1 MEKCENCDQLVPSA
15 NMALHRA
22 HCERNISRCSACKAP
37 IQISDMEA
45 HRAAH
50 AARTRLFGA
59 CEQIDLDLARDCLEH
74 GADCNASNEAG
85 NTLLH
90 IAARMGSPDLIQ
102 LLIGAK
108 ATLAQNNLHDTPLD
122 VAYKV
127 NSNAVIIKLLQQ
139 IQPALVPHTP
149 PRALQPAMAQPRR
162 RLQVRRQSSERI
174 SFDCQAQAVIRA
186 QPMTARPVSSKG
198 SNRPAVIH
206 APPATA
212 RAVNSAK
219 QSAAAGRAHEQTV
232 LQLTSC
238 PNCLEYVPQ
247 HNIDLHLVHC
257 ERIKH
262 RCTMC
267 GLVMP
272 IDEKE
277 QHYQHYGSHVYM
289 MEAIESMYE
298 NKEEIYVH
306 IDRFVSH
313 SIDLEEQVGTSGET
327 AMHLAVRLGALH
339 VVKQLFNS
347 GASVQILNCMHDT
360 PMQIAQRLASKG
372 GQHQEV
378 LAFLVSNSV

>member
-1 MEKCENCDQLVPSA
+1 MGRNRFPCPVIASEPTHLCQEAVKPWRSVKTGTSLCVSILKAGCSDQLVPSA

-139 IQPALVPHTP
+139 VHAGAIV
-149 PRALQPAMAQPRR
+149 
-162 RLQVRRQSSERI
+162 S
-174 SFDCQAQAVIRA
+174 
-186 QPMTARPVSSKG
+186 PM
-198 SNRPAVIH
+198 
-206 APPATA
+206 
-212 RAVNSAK
+212 
-219 QSAAAGRAHEQTV
+219 
-232 LQLTSC
+232 
-238 PNCLEYVPQ
+238 
-247 HNIDLHLVHC
+247 
-257 ERIKH
+257 
-262 RCTMC
+262 
-267 GLVMP
+267 
-272 IDEKE
+272 
-277 QHYQHYGSHVYM
+277 
-289 MEAIESMYE
+289 
-298 NKEEIYVH
+298 
-306 IDRFVSH
+306 
-313 SIDLEEQVGTSGET
+313 
-327 AMHLAVRLGALH
+327 
-339 VVKQLFNS
+339 
-347 GASVQILNCMHDT
+347 
-360 PMQIAQRLASKG
+360 
-372 GQHQEV
+372 
-378 LAFLVSNSV
+378 